1 LPIVKLS
8 HYYVIEIYMKIKNN
22 IQTIFWYLTFTILI
36 WPAIS
41 LAQGPPAPPSP
52 PGGGGG
58 PPCWP
63 PPCVPINKGLVF
75 LALAALFLA
84 IYQLRIFRTKTK

>member
-1 LPIVKLS
+1 VN
-8 HYYVIEIYMKIKNN
+8 EIYMKIKNK
-22 IQTIFWYLTFTILI
+22 ISTLVWFMVFAVLL
-36 WPAIS
+36 WPSIS
-41 LAQGPPAPPSP
+41 LGQGPPPPPSP

-75 LALAALFLA
+75 LAIAALLLA
-84 IYQLRIFRTKTK
+84 VYQLRIFRTKTK

>member
-1 LPIVKLS
+1 
-8 HYYVIEIYMKIKNN
+8 MKIRNN
-22 IQTIFWYLTFTILI
+22 IANLVWFLVLAVVL
-36 WPAIS
+36 WPALS
-41 LAQGPPAPPSP
+41 LGQGPPPPPSP

-75 LALAALFLA
+75 LALAALVLGV
-84 IYQLRIFRTKTK
+84 YQLRIFRTKTK